1 MQPTASALD
10 VLVIHDAKT
19 YPGVVLRC
27 KPVGILEVEQKS
39 KGQEGKERPC
49 VRGARPLPS
58 RDRFAGQAYA
68 ERNAGIA
75 SMLAAGASWSS
86 IQAATGCS
94 RATVAKIAKR
104 QAKQA
109 A

>member
-1 MQPTASALD
+1 
-10 VLVIHDAKT
+10 V
-19 YPGVVLRC
+19 
-27 KPVGILEVEQKS
+27 
-39 KGQEGKERPC
+39 
-49 VRGARPLPS
+49 
-58 RDRFAGQAYA
+58 FAYA
-68 ERNAGIA
+68 ERAAGIA

-94 RATVAKIAKR
+94 RPTVAKIAKR

>member
-1 MQPTASALD
+1 LRIQEIS
-10 VLVIHDAKT
+10 IQE
-19 YPGVVLRC
+19 PGLPAC
-27 KPVGILEVEQKS
+27 KGRV
-39 KGQEGKERPC
+39 
-49 VRGARPLPS
+49 
-58 RDRFAGQAYA
+58 FAYA

-104 QAKQA
+104 QAKRA